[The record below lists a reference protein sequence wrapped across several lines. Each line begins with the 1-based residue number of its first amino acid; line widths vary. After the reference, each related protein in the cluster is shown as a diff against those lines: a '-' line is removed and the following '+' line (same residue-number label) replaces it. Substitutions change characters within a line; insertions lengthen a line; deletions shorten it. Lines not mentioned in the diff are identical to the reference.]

1 MAKEK
6 NEPNISEQTAGVIS
20 GLTREDLLA
29 LIRESRGDSGN
40 SAIALLADTM
50 ERLVA
55 AQNRNAD
62 ATEKTVTRSN
72 ATHPGVSAFN
82 PKGEREFPRP
92 KLKAQTLFLGV
103 PQWEDTLTEVEIDL
117 FNSITSGRT
126 ARDGKWVANYTPSTN
141 GGKATL
147 HVTIAIQEGDL
158 ASTPP
163 LVQILAELATGA
175 KSEDMSTLMVEMAT
189 MKAELD
195 ALKAQQPQAVGA

>member
-1 MAKEK
+1 MAKEQ
-6 NEPNISEQTAGVIS
+6 NVSTETAGTVAA
-20 GLTREDLLA
+20 LTNEQFEKLLA
-29 LIRESRGDSGN
+29 AASGN
-40 SAIALLADTM
+40 SSNDAIALLATTM
-50 ERLVA
+50 RDLVA
-55 AQNRNAD
+55 AQNRSAD